1 METQEANNKISQNIK
16 EVEKNKTDIQAQ
28 NEIQIDYNFISK
40 EEVEKFIQK
49 IKNKEKVELDDF
61 NLYKKIHIDNQISP
75 LMIFILENAIE
86 KYNNNSIDNGIE
98 KVGFEKFPG
107 ITNKREGNNEAY
119 FDSKEAFVLYE
130 SFPEN
135 FIANFWSNHQLLSEL
150 LGINPVKAVLSTK
163 LKLAKTTDSASSRN
177 VSCDSK
183 SAKKSNNSNS
193 QKANSFQNEEE
204 IINESNNKEYYK
216 LSLGANFE
224 YNALHFLLYGI
235 KKYINFPRII
245 FYPVVKYLD
254 YEEIDSAIL
263 IEEMKTDLGAYYKN
277 FKSIDLKNPYG
288 ERNNFN
294 LKKDD
299 LIFVETTFELDTKK
313 NKIYDF
319 MVKICA
325 FIKLY
330 ENIGLLKSLNEY
342 TIKPIVLYNN
352 NYYLTKENI
361 KDIENSIQ
369 QIKETIPKLE
379 NSKKLE
385 EIYHNLQIIY
395 CWPTIPLF
403 NNFTTYNELNKKIEE
418 GDKKLEETN
427 KKLED
432 TNKKF
437 EDGQKEIKNL
447 KEIILNFENSLKIG
461 NKNNY
466 NYRYK
471 RFNNNNYHKNYIII
485 L

>member
-1 METQEANNKISQNIK
+1 M
-16 EVEKNKTDIQAQ
+16 
-28 NEIQIDYNFISK
+28 
-40 EEVEKFIQK
+40 
-49 IKNKEKVELDDF
+49 
-61 NLYKKIHIDNQISP
+61 
-75 LMIFILENAIE
+75 
-86 KYNNNSIDNGIE
+86 
-98 KVGFEKFPG
+98 
-107 ITNKREGNNEAY
+107 
-119 FDSKEAFVLYE
+119 
-130 SFPEN
+130 
-135 FIANFWSNHQLLSEL
+135 SEL

-163 LKLAKTTDSASSRN
+163 LKLAKTTDSVSSRN

-224 YNALHFLLYGI
+224 YNELHFLLYGI

-263 IEEMKTDLGAYYKN
+263 IEEMKTDLGTYYKN

-288 ERNNFN
+288 ERNNYN

-379 NSKKLE
+379 NSEKLE

-427 KKLED
+427 KKFED
-432 TNKKF
+432 TNKV
-437 EDGQKEIKNL
+437 DGQKRIK
-447 KEIILNFENSLKIG
+447 I
-461 NKNNY
+461 
-466 NYRYK
+466 
-471 RFNNNNYHKNYIII
+471 
-485 L
+485 